1 MKLCTLFL
9 AVAASM
15 AAAPVIADDSFRSP
29 PVEDTL
35 AAGRAALKSAR
46 LADPAAAKAAPTAA
60 EVGDAD
66 SFGRSVNWL
75 GLLSGFTYLQTDCAV
90 PGEPVDPRC
99 IQLNP
104 APGFTSFE
112 APDLAAITLPG
123 KSTKSLI
130 CHWQTPIVSVGF
142 ANFTAATEQ
151 YRFQAFPV
159 YRIESEVLQGL
170 SDPNTGTPYN
180 GAIELGLS
188 AINVSGSIDPGEYNV
203 EQFTFT
209 RMCIGGLVSKQS
221 LVNAY
226 GLTEQ
231 QAKQFFKKPIT
242 ITMSI
247 RGSARMVD
255 AANINF
261 GTRFAG
267 D

>member
-15 AAAPVIADDSFRSP
+15 AAAPALADDSFRSP
-29 PVEDTL
+29 PVDEAR
-35 AAGRAALKSAR
+35 AAGRAALKAER

-66 SFGRSVNWL
+66 SFGRNVHWM
-75 GLLSGFTYLQTDCAV
+75 GLLSGYIYLQPDCVV
-90 PGEPVDPRC
+90 PGEPADPRC
-99 IQLNP
+99 ITLNP
-104 APGFTSFE
+104 EPAFTSFD
-112 APDLAAITLPG
+112 APDLATITLPG
-123 KSTKSLI
+123 KSTNSLI

-142 ANFTAATEQ
+142 ANFTAASEQ
-151 YRFQAFPV
+151 YRFQAYPV

-170 SDPNTGTPYN
+170 SDPFSGDPYN
-180 GAIELGLS
+180 GAIELPLG
-188 AINVSGSIDPGEYNV
+188 AINVSGSIDPGEYNI

-209 RMCIGGLVSKQS
+209 RSCIGGLVSKQS

-231 QAKQFFKKPIT
+231 QARQFFKKPIT

-247 RGSARMVD
+247 RGNARMVD

-261 GTRFAG
+261 GTRFTG

>member
-1 MKLCTLFL
+1 MKPRSLFL
-9 AVAASM
+9 ALAA
-15 AAAPVIADDSFRSP
+15 ALIAAPVLADDSFRSP
-29 PVEDTL
+29 PVDDAL
-35 AAGRAALKSAR
+35 AAGRAAMKSAR
-46 LADPAAAKAAPTAA
+46 LADPAATKAAPTAA

-66 SFGRSVNWL
+66 SFARKMNWL
-75 GLLSGFTYLQTDCAV
+75 GLLSGFTYLQTDCV
-90 PGEPVDPRC
+90 IPGEPLDPRC

-104 APGFTSFE
+104 APAFTSFE

-123 KSTKSLI
+123 KSTNSLI
-130 CHWQTPIVSVGF
+130 CHWQTPIASVGF

-151 YRFQAFPV
+151 YRFQAYPV
-159 YRIESEVLQGL
+159 YRIENEVLDGL
-170 SDPNTGTPYN
+170 SDPFSGTPYN
-180 GAIELGLS
+180 GAIELPLS
-188 AINVSGSIDPGEYNV
+188 AINVSGSIAPGEYNV

-221 LVNAY
+221 LINSY
-226 GLTEQ
+226 GLTEA
-231 QAKQFFKKPIT
+231 QAKQFFKKPTT

-247 RGSARMVD
+247 RGNARMVD

>member
-1 MKLCTLFL
+1 MKVCPLFL
-9 AVAASM
+9 ALAATLT
-15 AAAPVIADDSFRSP
+15 AAPALADDSFRSP
-29 PVEDTL
+29 PLEDTL

-66 SFGRSVNWL
+66 SFDRKLNWL
-75 GLLSGFTYLQTDCAV
+75 GLLSGFTYLQTDCVV
-90 PGEPVDPRC
+90 PGEPLDPRC

-104 APGFTSFE
+104 APDFTAFE

-123 KSTKSLI
+123 KSTNSLL

-159 YRIESEVLQGL
+159 YRIENEVLDGL

-180 GAIELGLS
+180 GAIELGLG
-188 AINVSGSIDPGEYNV
+188 AINVSGSIAPGEYNV

-209 RMCIGGLVSKQS
+209 RTCIGGLVSKQS
-221 LVNAY
+221 LVGVY

-247 RGSARMVD
+247 RGNARMVD
-255 AANINF
+255 GANINF
-261 GTRFAG
+261 GTRFVG

>member
-1 MKLCTLFL
+1 MKARTLIL
-9 AVAASM
+9 ALAASLT
-15 AAAPVIADDSFRSP
+15 AAPVLADDTFRSP
-29 PVEDTL
+29 PVNDAL
-35 AAGRAALKSAR
+35 AAGRAAMKSAR
-46 LADPAAAKAAPTAA
+46 LADPAATKAAPTAA

-66 SFGRSVNWL
+66 SFGRKMNWL
-75 GLLSGFTYLQTDCAV
+75 GLLSGFTYLQTDCV
-90 PGEPVDPRC
+90 IPGEPLDPRC

-104 APGFTSFE
+104 APAFTSFE

-123 KSTKSLI
+123 KSTDSLL

-142 ANFTAATEQ
+142 ANFTAAPEQ

-159 YRIESEVLQGL
+159 YRIESEVLDGL
-170 SDPNTGTPYN
+170 SDPFSGTPYN

-188 AINVSGSIDPGEYNV
+188 AINVSGSIGPGEYNV

-221 LVNAY
+221 LINSY
-226 GLTEQ
+226 GLTEA

-247 RGSARMVD
+247 RGNARMVD